1 MLTADKNATLTD
13 FQIQTLQIREK
24 ELNYFVGLYNS
35 ISGIAAMLAGFGF
48 SSLRMS
54 FPDDTHTVTQIL
66 YLCFTCGAIGL
77 ELCAILNSATCS
89 VFGPG
94 RFLRGRGGLQAA
106 EVAVQVL
113 EEKSEITLGYF
124 MAGLYCI
131 VISSALK
138 AFIQYSFFNGLIVTV
153 GLIGMTY
160 ILIISGKSFLPKTF
174 CHLSDDIFIARSTHL
189 QESLCE

>member
-1 MLTADKNATLTD
+1 
-13 FQIQTLQIREK
+13 
-24 ELNYFVGLYNS
+24 
-35 ISGIAAMLAGFGF
+35 MLAGFGF

-54 FPDDTHTVTQIL
+54 FPDHTSFIFEIL
-66 YLCFTCGAIGL
+66 YLAFTAGAIGL

-138 AFIQYSFFNGLIVTV
+138 AFI
-153 GLIGMTY
+153 
-160 ILIISGKSFLPKTF
+160 
-174 CHLSDDIFIARSTHL
+174 
-189 QESLCE
+189 